1 MARSSYI
8 YLVQEADT
16 LKPVATF
23 TVKHEL
29 ESWLDRNG
37 RGFTITRM
45 RDGNPVQHD
54 WQKFPAITPLDP
66 ETLKPLNR

>member
-1 MARSSYI
+1 
-8 YLVQEADT
+8 
-16 LKPVATF
+16 VATF

-37 RGFTITRM
+37 RVFTITRM